1 MSYKPHMPEDDIKIR
16 KQWHDSVY
24 RKMED
29 QKTIRR
35 QYLGRK
41 LVIPKEVT
49 PTAWMSKL
57 LGKTILEEVKES
69 DRVLDMGTGSGI
81 NAILAAS
88 KSKQVL
94 AVDVNPYS
102 VETGRKN
109 AARNGVASRI
119 EFRKSNLFDNVEG
132 KFDLIIFDPP
142 FRWFS
147 PRDIR
152 EVAVADEN
160 FRSMT
165 AFFLEAMDYLTPEG
179 RILMIY
185 GDSGDMNYFTHLM
198 DKLNCIKTL
207 VRSRYIERYGRKW
220 GYYVWK
226 LSRPG
231 QSTS

>member
-1 MSYKPHMPEDDIKIR
+1 MGYTPQMSEDEVRIR

-29 QKTIRR
+29 QKTVHR

-41 LVIPKEVT
+41 LVIPR
-49 PTAWMSKL
+49 
-57 LGKTILEEVKES
+57 ES

-88 KSKQVL
+88 KSGHVL
-94 AVDVNPYS
+94 AVDLNPYCI
-102 VETGRKN
+102 ETGRKN
-109 AARNGVASRI
+109 AVRNGVASRI
-119 EFRKSNLFDNVEG
+119 EFRESDLFSNVDG

-142 FRWFS
+142 FRWFT

-152 EVAVADEN
+152 EAAVADEN

-165 AFFLEAMDYLTPEG
+165 SFFKIVLDYLKPDG
-179 RILMIY
+179 RILIIY
-185 GDSGDMNYFTHLM
+185 GDSGDMNYFRSLM
-198 DKLNCIKTL
+198 DSLNCSKIL

-226 LSRPG
+226 LSN
-231 QSTS
+231 